1 MDSVDA
7 RKKAIGQRLGRL
19 ERERAK
25 YQQEK
30 TKAQAI
36 LDEPEGNEREEYEA
50 LREQRVRLLVLS
62 LSISANQWLRLTILA
77 RTRSQGSRDWSRDR
91 RGGRR
96 GPPDG

>member
-30 TKAQAI
+30 SKAQAI

-50 LREQRVRLLVLS
+50 LREQRVRLLVLRP
-62 LSISANQWLRLTILA
+62 SISGYRWSWMRRLTFLA
-77 RTRSQGSRDWSRDR
+77 RTRSQGSRDWS
-91 RGGRR
+91 
-96 GPPDG
+96 